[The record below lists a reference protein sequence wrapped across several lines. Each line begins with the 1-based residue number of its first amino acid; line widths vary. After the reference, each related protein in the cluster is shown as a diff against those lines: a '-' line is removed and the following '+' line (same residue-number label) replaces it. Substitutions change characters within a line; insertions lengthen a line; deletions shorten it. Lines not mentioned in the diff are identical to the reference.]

1 MCVTCVY
8 QLYLHK
14 SKKLYIILSLI
25 VQNLLM
31 LSVVLLKLDKLS
43 PKLSSMTVIKIS
55 SRRNYKLKILF
66 NNNVILILTAVQ
78 ILTLAG

>member
-1 MCVTCVY
+1 MCVICVY

-14 SKKLYIILSLI
+14 SKKLYIISSLI

-43 PKLSSMTVIKIS
+43 PKLFLYDSNKNVLK
-55 SRRNYKLKILF
+55 RN
-66 NNNVILILTAVQ
+66 
-78 ILTLAG
+78 